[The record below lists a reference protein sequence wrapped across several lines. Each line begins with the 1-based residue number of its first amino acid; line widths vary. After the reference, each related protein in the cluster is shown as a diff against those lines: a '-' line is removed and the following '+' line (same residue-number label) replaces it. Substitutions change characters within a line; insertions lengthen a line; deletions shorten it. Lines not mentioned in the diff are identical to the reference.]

1 MSGTPEQTPIPTP
14 EPTPTPSPTPAPD
27 PAPIPTPEPVA
38 TEASKEEGKTLATEP
53 VEAPFDAEKLTLPE
67 GFEKTEHFDQF
78 TDWAKEAGIN
88 QPQAEKLIGIYSEA
102 VKQVAASQTEHW
114 EKTNADWINEVK
126 ADKELGGANL
136 AVVKQTIS
144 KVLDNPDLADPK
156 LREALDVTGAGNH
169 PAVIRSLYRM
179 AQKLTEGTSV
189 AGQPPARSGSGELTN
204 QPRSIADA
212 FYGPE
217 GPRRDTARPGG

>member
-27 PAPIPTPEPVA
+27 LAPESGPEPAAV
-38 TEASKEEGKTLATEP
+38 EAPKEEGKTLATEP

-67 GFEKTEHFDQF
+67 GYTKSERFDQF

-88 QPQAEKLIGIYSEA
+88 QSQAEKLIALYAEDLKHIVEA
-102 VKQVAASQTEHW
+102 DKAVV
-114 EKTNADWINEVK
+114 EKMNADWINEVK

-179 AQKLTEGTSV
+179 AQKLTEGASV
-189 AGQPPARSGSGELTN
+189 AGQPPARNGAGELTN